1 MRQMRPDA
9 MRHDGD
15 GAPSTIAGLAQILTD
30 RLDAIKC
37 IVRG

>member
-9 MRHDGD
+9 MRHD

-37 IVRG
+37 TVRE